1 MYIEIELSLYNRKPP
16 HLLFVGEMSNVLLL
30 LFFLL
35 TSNTPA
41 RQGGGSFQEVRT
53 YTAKE

>member
-16 HLLFVGEMSNVLLL
+16 HLLFVGEMSNVLL

>member
-30 LFFLL
+30 FFLL
-35 TSNTPA
+35 TSNTTA